1 METVFV
7 TGATGLLGNNLVR
20 GLVRQGVHVRGLVR
34 SKDKARRQLGDLP
47 VDIVEGDMTDVQ
59 GFAEAM
65 RGCAALFHTAAHFR
79 DCYKGGRHAER
90 LQATNVDGTTAL
102 LQAAHT
108 AGVRH
113 IVHTSSIA
121 VLDGPAGSVID
132 ETMDRSLEKADDY
145 YRSKILS
152 DRAVQHFGEAHPD
165 TRVLRILPG
174 WMFGPGDLG
183 PTSAGQLVM
192 DFASR
197 KLPGR
202 VPGTFS
208 VVDARD
214 VAQVHIAAW
223 LRGRPSQ
230 RYLAAGRHMTMQ
242 QLFPL
247 LAQATGIPAP
257 TRNIPLPMLKVFAW
271 LNELQSR
278 LSGAPAL
285 ISQAAVRLIEQEA
298 GRTHFSHARTT
309 SELQVSF
316 RPALETLRDTVLW
329 YRQHGLLP
337 ARMPVQ
343 LAASS

>member
-47 VDIVEGDMTDVQ
+47 VDVVEGDVTDVA
-59 GFAEAM
+59 GFAHALQ
-65 RGCAALFHTAAHFR
+65 GCSALFHTAAHFR

-90 LQATNVDGTTAL
+90 LQATNVDGTRTL
-102 LQAAHT
+102 LEAAWA
-108 AGVRH
+108 AGVRD

-121 VLDGPAGSVID
+121 VLDGPPGTEID
-132 ETMDRSLEKADDY
+132 ETMDRSLDKADDY

-152 DRAVQHFGEAHPD
+152 DRTVQQFGVAHPD
-165 TRVLRILPG
+165 ARVWRILPG

-192 DFASR
+192 DFAGR

-208 VVDARD
+208 VGDARD

-223 LRGRPSQ
+223 QRGRPGQ
-230 RYLAAGRHMTMQ
+230 RYLAAGRHMTMDA
-242 QLFPL
+242 LFPL
-247 LAQATGIPAP
+247 LAQASGVPAP
-257 TRNIPLPMLKVFAW
+257 TRTIPLPLLKAFAW

-278 LSGAPAL
+278 LSGSPAL

-298 GRTHFSHARTT
+298 DRTRFNHARTRD
-309 SELQVSF
+309 ELQVSF
-316 RPALETLRDTVLW
+316 RPVLETLRDTVLW

-337 ARMPVQ
+337 ARMPAQ
-343 LAASS
+343 LAASG